1 MPFKCGNVVNWFI
14 VFELD
19 PKSKD
24 LKKDFTLG
32 DWLFEADDDADDDY
46 YYDELFMWYSWTI

>member
-1 MPFKCGNVVNWFI
+1 MPLNCGNVVNWFI

-46 YYDELFMWYSWTI
+46 Y